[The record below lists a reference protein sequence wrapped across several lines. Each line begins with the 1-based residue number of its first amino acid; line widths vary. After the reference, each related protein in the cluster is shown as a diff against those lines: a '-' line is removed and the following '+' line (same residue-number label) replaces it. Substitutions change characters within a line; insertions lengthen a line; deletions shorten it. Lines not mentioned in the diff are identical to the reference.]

1 MVALVLLTLAHVM
14 PPRDVD
20 RAMQVIVTP
29 GEIRIDYRF
38 GLGDEALVDELLR
51 LDPDVEIPADPVE
64 QARLHMNLAAEDIA
78 SRLHVRIGE
87 QDYPVQFAKV
97 DLIYQHHLRGSCHY
111 TVDISKLTGKMQVQ
125 IEDRNFAAFPGHG
138 QTAAKSRGFPFFD
151 SDQAVILLRADRFAI
166 STGAKFRPP
175 TIVMQLRTGDADK
188 GDPSVT
194 EDSGDTSN
202 DELPSDRETP
212 TDDEVSG
219 DRVSGDKGT
228 PMPYVQDTTW
238 TPWLIRG
245 GMLLALLGAGVLA
258 IRK

>member
-1 MVALVLLTLAHVM
+1 MVALVLLTFAHVM

-29 GEIRIDYRF
+29 SEIRIDYRF

-64 QARLHMNLAAEDIA
+64 QARLHMNLAVEDIG
-78 SRLHVRIGE
+78 SRLRVRIGE
-87 QDYPVQFAKV
+87 QDYPVQFEKV
-97 DLIYQHHLRGSCHY
+97 DLIYQHHLRGACHY
-111 TVDISKLTGKMQVQ
+111 TVDISKLTGKNQVQ
-125 IEDRNFAAFPGHG
+125 IEDRNFSAFPGHG
-138 QTAAKSRGFPFFD
+138 QIAAKPRGFPFFD

-175 TIVMQLRTGDADK
+175 TIVMQLGTEEVDTAEPDNDGDSADTADAGDTG
-188 GDPSVT
+188 
-194 EDSGDTSN
+194 DSGDDIPS
-202 DELPSDRETP
+202 SDREK
-212 TDDEVSG
+212 DSEVGDKVSG
-219 DRVSGDKGT
+219 S
-228 PMPYVQDTTW
+228 W

-245 GMLLALLGAGVLA
+245 AMLLALLGAGVLA